1 MHPNKSKRS
10 SDMHHYQ
17 TCIVDRLNI
26 ADILNWRSYIV
37 NVLTIVTI
45 IMDLIPPLIDA
56 TSEDLLLGL
65 AQGCYTSVDLVEV
78 RKMSADLCIVEF
90 VRSMLPESAESI
102 MLCMR

>member
-1 MHPNKSKRS
+1 
-10 SDMHHYQ
+10 MHHYQ

-26 ADILNWRSYIV
+26 ADILNWHSYIV

-78 RKMSADLCIVEF
+78 RKRSADLCIVEF
-90 VRSMLPESAESI
+90 VRPMLPESVESI